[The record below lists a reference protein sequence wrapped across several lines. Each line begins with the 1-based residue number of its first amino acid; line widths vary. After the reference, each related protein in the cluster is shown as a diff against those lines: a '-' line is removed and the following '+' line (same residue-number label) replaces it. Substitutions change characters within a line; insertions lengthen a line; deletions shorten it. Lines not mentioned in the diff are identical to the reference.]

1 MVIQGDLRV
10 MNGDMIEMI
19 SWWYH
24 NGWGKCDLVVIYG
37 DLQCELCW
45 KKVNQGFQCILNNDF
60 MLIQWILI
68 NKTTNQ
74 PFYGF

>member
-1 MVIQGDLRV
+1 MAG
-10 MNGDMIEMI
+10 E
-19 SWWYH
+19 
-24 NGWGKCDLVVIYG
+24 KCDLVVIYG
-37 DLQCELCW
+37 DLLCELCW